1 VDVGEDPNVVDAWES
16 GALGPS
22 TPATPVDAG
31 AYSQFSDDAPSEQV
45 YTLYQH
51 DETSEPAYTE
61 YHEDT

>member
-1 VDVGEDPNVVDAWES
+1 
-16 GALGPS
+16 LGPS